1 VPRYPILKNVK
12 LSKSIVLVAAA
23 LTFGAF
29 PLCAFDLTVENATG
43 FDIHRIHAFSHEATD
58 IGPNR
63 LDGTLIVGGS
73 RRISVPE
80 STERLLAVDN
90 EGDDYLILGL
100 GPRERTRIILS
111 LDDLFSGD
119 PLGRGRAG
127 VLTLLNETG
136 FDLVSVVVRP
146 VAEGTGETGVEL
158 LPPAQRVAQ
167 GRSFLLRA
175 PDEYPDDFL
184 FHVTVR
190 DAEGDLYEKRR
201 VDFRRERSLSFTVD
215 DIRW

>member
-1 VPRYPILKNVK
+1 MPSYPILKNVK
-12 LSKSIVLVAAA
+12 LSKPIALGAAA
-23 LTFGAF
+23 LFFGVVS
-29 PLCAFDLTVENATG
+29 LYAFDLTVENATG

-58 IGPNR
+58 IGTNL
-63 LDGTLIVGGS
+63 LDRTLIVGGL
-73 RRISVPE
+73 RRITVPE
-80 STERLLAVDN
+80 TTDRLFAVDE
-90 EGDDYLILGL
+90 EGDDYLVLGL

-136 FDLVSVVVRP
+136 FDLVSVVIRP

-158 LPPAQRVAQ
+158 LPPGQRVAR

-175 PDEYPDDFL
+175 PEEYSDDFL

-190 DAEGDLYEKRR
+190 DDEGDLYEKRR
-201 VDFRRERSLSFTVD
+201 VDFQRERSLNFTVD